1 MCKNVDQNGRNLLNI
16 KHQQNTITAHCNNS
30 LCGSH
35 QQQRLST
42 SNFDVSNKSQTPI
55 YPHNT
60 QHQQNYTGYP
70 QAPIDY
76 QCYSSN
82 YQYNNNFTGQNTHPL
97 SCQQPNL
104 ASQNC
109 PFSASSSFVHPN
121 QIHSSNQ
128 KINMPP
134 AAVNY
139 MTTDNFEGNNNYFYN
154 HQQPTQGVGFQ
165 NQYQHLGA
173 SDQYV
178 GLKPQSYIHQNQMEA
193 QCLYHQQIQTNVYG
207 QYLQQYQHPIQQ
219 NQPPRDRQFPLQQ
232 DHDSQ
237 NFNSSHT
244 NNQNAVLNEI
254 GLFYCFNSKCR
265 TVKITFKI
273 IFIYRFHFN
282 RKI

>member
-82 YQYNNNFTGQNTHPL
+82 YQYNNNFTGQNTHPV
-97 SCQQPNL
+97 SRQQPKL
-104 ASQNC
+104 TSQSN
-109 PFSASSSFVHPN
+109 PNYVTSSCVHST
-121 QIHSSNQ
+121 QIHSFNQ
-128 KINMPP
+128 QINMPP

-139 MTTDNFEGNNNYFYN
+139 MTTDNFGGNNSYLYN
-154 HQQPTQGVGFQ
+154 HQQHTQGVGFQ
-165 NQYQHLGA
+165 NQYQHLDA
-173 SDQYV
+173 FYQHV
-178 GLKPQSYIHQNQMEA
+178 GRKPQNYTNQYQMKA
-193 QCLYHQQIQTNVYG
+193 QCLPYQQLQTNVHG
-207 QYLQQYQHPIQQ
+207 QYPQKYQ
-219 NQPPRDRQFPLQQ
+219 
-232 DHDSQ
+232 
-237 NFNSSHT
+237 NS
-244 NNQNAVLNEI
+244 I
-254 GLFYCFNSKCR
+254 
-265 TVKITFKI
+265 
-273 IFIYRFHFN
+273 
-282 RKI
+282 